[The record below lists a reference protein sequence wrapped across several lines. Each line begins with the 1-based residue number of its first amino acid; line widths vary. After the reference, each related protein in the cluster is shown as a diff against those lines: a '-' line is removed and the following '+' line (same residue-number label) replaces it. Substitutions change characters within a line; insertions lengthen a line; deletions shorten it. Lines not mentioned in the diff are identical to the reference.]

1 MIFVARVSEPKMFK
15 QVLRSIVCRK
25 EVWSETITED
35 SGIHESIISQEF
47 NPYFSFFEGLQ
58 NTNVLKVLT
67 GLNFLFSKR
76 KPLEEYLI
84 NQPNAA
90 FWRFE
95 VFLDTKIKYKV
106 KEYFPEPFN
115 ILRTTGHISDFDLA
129 DSLNTHDNLKDLDQR
144 TTNPGGRSSSF
155 FYFTADRK
163 YIIKTINQEELKI
176 LRNSFGGYF
185 DRVYARDSLIS
196 RIHGIFCFKI
206 ERASSLYI
214 MLIENVLSECENPV
228 VFDLKGSLLDRERF
242 QETFSNLESMPRNQV
257 MKDLDFLRNVEMLN
271 FSEDSS
277 KKIFEAI
284 EKDTYMLQSFG
295 IMDYSL
301 LLAIDLSSES
311 LPTSKYLFTTSDS
324 LKVYLAIIDFAQTFN
339 YNKRIEKSFKKF
351 KTRRNSR
358 EISSVP
364 PVPYRERFLDF
375 VKSITGY
382 KTLDNLEIS

>member
-1 MIFVARVSEPKMFK
+1 MLF
-15 QVLRSIVCRK
+15 RS
-25 EVWSETITED
+25 
-35 SGIHESIISQEF
+35 
-47 NPYFSFFEGLQ
+47 Q

-76 KPLEEYLI
+76 KHLEEYLI
-84 NQPNAA
+84 KQPNAA

-115 ILRTTGHISDFDLA
+115 ILRTTEHISDFDLA
-129 DSLNTHDNLKDLDQR
+129 DSLSIRDNLKDLDQR

-163 YIIKTINQEELKI
+163 YIKTINQQELKT

-196 RIHGIFCFKI
+196 RIYGIFCFKI

-242 QETFSNLESMPRNQV
+242 QETFSNLQSMPRNLV
-257 MKDLDFLRNVEMLN
+257 MKDVDFLRNVEMLN

-375 VKSITGY
+375 VKSITSY
-382 KTLDNLEIS
+382 KRLNNLELS